1 MELWLCHDLMGHAK
15 PPKWSK
21 TPKMTKIPENG
32 QKCQKCPKMVKNDPK
47 TPSGPLENMPYL
59 IPTGFQKL

>member
-32 QKCQKCPKMVKNDPK
+32 QKMPKMTPK
-47 TPSGPLENMPYL
+47 TLLGPLENMPYL